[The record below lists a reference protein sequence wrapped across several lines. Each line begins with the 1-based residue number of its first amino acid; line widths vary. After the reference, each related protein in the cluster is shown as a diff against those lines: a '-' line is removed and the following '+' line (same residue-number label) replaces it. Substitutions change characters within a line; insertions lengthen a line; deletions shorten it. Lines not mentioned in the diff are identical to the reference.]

1 MAKYIKSILGLLV
14 VVMSFSF
21 VLALSPTG
29 PDTVTTPSESTKVIP
44 GSQMVNT
51 TGGSIATFNLSAT
64 IQNPRWKAFVGNV
77 TGSFTLED
85 ASGSAIYD
93 WELAT
98 ITGRVYAT
106 REGGAIDWSSGIT
119 CATSGDL
126 TQENMNM
133 DHDNPDSIND
143 NVTATFDDTTHPQFY
158 VGATNIAANT
168 CFSINTNVNDAAQS
182 AFFDEVL
189 LKDSE
194 NHMIYTTILEED
206 EAGYNGE
213 LYDFQMLVPER
224 GTPGFTGSTAY
235 YLYVELGN

>member
-1 MAKYIKSILGLLV
+1 MVLL
-14 VVMSFSF
+14 SFSF

-29 PDTVTTPSESTKVIP
+29 PDTVTTPVETTKVIP
-44 GSQMVNT
+44 GSQLVNT

-64 IQNPRWKAFVGNV
+64 IQNPRWKAFIGNV

-85 ASGSAIYD
+85 SDGQAIYD

-98 ITGRVYAT
+98 ITGRIYAT
-106 REGGAIDWSSGIT
+106 RHSGAIDWSTGIE
-119 CATSGDL
+119 CATSGEL
-126 TQENMNM
+126 SLENTAM

-143 NVTATFDDTTHPQFY
+143 NVTATFDVQSHPEFY
-158 VGATNIAANT
+158 VGSTYIGPNE
-168 CFSINTNVNDAAQS
+168 CFSLNTNVNDAAQTTL
-182 AFFDEVL
+182 FEEVIL
-189 LKDSE
+189 SDAD

-206 EAGYNGE
+206 QAGYDGDS
-213 LYDFQMLVPER
+213 YDFQMIVPEK